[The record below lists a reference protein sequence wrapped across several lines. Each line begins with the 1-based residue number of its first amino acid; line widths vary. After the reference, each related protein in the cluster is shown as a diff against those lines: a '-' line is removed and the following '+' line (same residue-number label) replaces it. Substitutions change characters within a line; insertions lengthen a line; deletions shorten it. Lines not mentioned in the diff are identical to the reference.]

1 MLQGDGR
8 MRQKNEGGD
17 TVLAGLVVPIV
28 LVFGTQF
35 PVGKNKKGSK
45 TNAKINRPCRKPLTT
60 TVRSANHCG

>member
-8 MRQKNEGGD
+8 MRQKNEGRE

-35 PVGKNKKGSK
+35 PVGKNKKGIK
-45 TNAKINRPCRKPLTT
+45 TNAKINCP
-60 TVRSANHCG
+60 

>member
-8 MRQKNEGGD
+8 MRRKNEGGD
-17 TVLAGLVVPIV
+17 TVLAGLVVRIV

-45 TNAKINRPCRKPLTT
+45 TNARIDHPCRKPLTA